1 MPKPKHVIDPY
12 CIQRLKKEI
21 QLFVGI
27 QVNNRPSCIAL
38 SEELKV
44 HYGLSIS
51 ASTISRLFLN
61 DTENHH
67 FYLDTLDKFCDLVQ
81 KGINWNQYCE
91 SVLTQK
97 DQALSIGIHHEIDF
111 RNSLLYINFEFSGW
125 RVLRNYFER
134 LQPYFND
141 SNYQHLSFDLGGA
154 LHRIAQSNKS
164 FEKSIYKNFVG
175 FESVR
180 KSYFELL
187 ADPEFKLPFYKDG
200 LNLYGQTIN
209 YSHPNASNDLCF
221 YLSMLCLNSDKN
233 NELDSFIEH
242 YARLVD
248 NFNLLTVVD
257 SNIHPY
263 NIGRFLAVLLIHKY
277 RFQKE
282 LFDTCF
288 ADVILF
294 LKSNLSIWT
303 SYEKR
308 LIMYFLV
315 FGLSR
320 SNAPYKFFKVVETT
334 LGFHFLD
341 GKDLN
346 DSITRF
352 LYSKEPNTISWYR
365 RWGTL

>member
-27 QVNNRPSCIAL
+27 QVNNIPSCIAL

-154 LHRIAQSNKS
+154 
-164 FEKSIYKNFVG
+164 
-175 FESVR
+175 
-180 KSYFELL
+180 
-187 ADPEFKLPFYKDG
+187 
-200 LNLYGQTIN
+200 
-209 YSHPNASNDLCF
+209 
-221 YLSMLCLNSDKN
+221 
-233 NELDSFIEH
+233 
-242 YARLVD
+242 
-248 NFNLLTVVD
+248 
-257 SNIHPY
+257 
-263 NIGRFLAVLLIHKY
+263 
-277 RFQKE
+277 
-282 LFDTCF
+282 
-288 ADVILF
+288 
-294 LKSNLSIWT
+294 
-303 SYEKR
+303 
-308 LIMYFLV
+308 
-315 FGLSR
+315 
-320 SNAPYKFFKVVETT
+320 
-334 LGFHFLD
+334 
-341 GKDLN
+341 
-346 DSITRF
+346 
-352 LYSKEPNTISWYR
+352 
-365 RWGTL
+365 